1 MCFILGNLS
10 SDDADTR
17 DVLFSRHSALPTLNA
32 VFDKYLALEREQ
44 VGTLWIYCRLQVF
57 YDKNILFWKIS
68 LYLIFLAESA
78 TKIKYS
84 KVMTLAVYGCID
96 NLIACVLIFTN
107 NKITKNSR
115 IMYGTWEF
123 L

>member
-44 VGTLWIYCRLQVF
+44 VDIFWIYCKSQIF
-57 YDKNILFWKIS
+57 CGKNILFWKIS
-68 LYLIFLAESA
+68 LHLIFLAKLA
-78 TKIKYS
+78 TKIKIQQSDDSCHIRLY
-84 KVMTLAVYGCID
+84 
-96 NLIACVLIFTN
+96 
-107 NKITKNSR
+107 
-115 IMYGTWEF
+115 
-123 L
+123 